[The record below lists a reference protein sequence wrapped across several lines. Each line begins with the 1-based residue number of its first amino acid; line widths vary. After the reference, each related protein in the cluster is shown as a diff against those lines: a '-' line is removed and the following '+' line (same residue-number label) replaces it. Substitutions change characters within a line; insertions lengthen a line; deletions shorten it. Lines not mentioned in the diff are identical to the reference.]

1 MHPRAL
7 ALPLVLLLL
16 LAVVP
21 QPVHAQQAFT
31 VSGFIISIQSSQAA
45 FTLQELRTGAAG
57 SAWTVHVTA
66 ATEARRPGGDTVRGP
81 QAVLNLLRV
90 GEVADAQGW
99 VIGTNRLLATAVTVR
114 SFLGDVS
121 PDRNNDRDDDDDR
134 ADDGDRDV
142 ARGIRVA
149 GVIITLQSRGQGVF
163 QLREQSLASGY
174 RTWTVRLHPS
184 TRVQGQV
191 LDRARDVQVGQ
202 GDRAALR
209 FLRVGDFVEVE
220 GRVVGRAQI
229 QARRI
234 RIHARA
240 DTPVPFPIPS
250 PYPPYPFPNPNPFPA
265 QTVILAPAQGTE
277 ITTSEFS
284 VVGQTMPGAQVRIEV
299 TARFGVFNLPV
310 TSGTVT
316 ANQSGFFTFTVRPSM
331 RVPGT
336 VYTITVRSTYQGY
349 TTPPVS
355 ITVRQQ

>member
-1 MHPRAL
+1 MEVIRLRLRAL
-7 ALPLVLLLL
+7 AVPLGLLLFL
-16 LAVVP
+16 LVVP
-21 QPVHAQQAFT
+21 QPALAQSPFS
-31 VSGFIISIQSSQAA
+31 VSGFIISIQGAQAA
-45 FTLQELRTGAAG
+45 FVLQDFRTGTMG

-66 ATEARRPGGDTVRGP
+66 ATEARRPGGDTVRGL

-134 ADDGDRDV
+134 DV
-142 ARGIRVA
+142 ARGITVA
-149 GVIITLQSRGQGVF
+149 GIIITLQSRGQGVF
-163 QLREQSLASGY
+163 QLREQPLASGS
-174 RTWTVRLHPS
+174 RTWTVRLQPS
-184 TRVQGQV
+184 TQVQGQT
-191 LDRARDVQVGQ
+191 LDRARDVQ

-220 GRVVGRAQI
+220 GRIVGRAQI

-240 DTPVPFPIPS
+240 GTPVPFPIPS
-250 PYPPYPFPNPNPFPA
+250 PYPPYPYPNPNPFPA
-265 QTVILAPAQGTE
+265 QTVILAPTQGTE

-316 ANQSGFFTFTVRPSM
+316 ANQGGFFTFTVRPSM

>member
-1 MHPRAL
+1 LHPRAL
-7 ALPLVLLLL
+7 ALPLALLLL
-16 LAVVP
+16 FLVVP
-21 QPVHAQQAFT
+21 QPVQAQQAFT
-31 VSGFIISIQSSQAA
+31 VSGFIIGIQGSQAA
-45 FTLQELRTGAAG
+45 FTLQELRTGATG
-57 SAWTVHVTA
+57 NAWTVHVTA
-66 ATEARRPGGDTVRGP
+66 ATEARRPGGDTVRGL

-134 ADDGDRDV
+134 DV
-142 ARGIRVA
+142 ARGITVA
-149 GVIITLQSRGQGVF
+149 GIIITLQSRGQGVF
-163 QLREQSLASGY
+163 QLREQPLASGS
-174 RTWTVRLHPS
+174 RTWTVRLQPS
-184 TRVQGQV
+184 TQVQGQT
-191 LDRARDVQVGQ
+191 LDRARDVQ

-220 GRVVGRAQI
+220 GRIVGRAQI

-240 DTPVPFPIPS
+240 GTPVPFPIPS
-250 PYPPYPFPNPNPFPA
+250 PYPPYPYPNPNPFPA
-265 QTVILAPAQGTE
+265 QTVILAPTQGTE

-336 VYTITVRSTYQGY
+336 VYTITAWSTYQGY